1 MTDKGNAT
9 MKTNQTRVQS
19 LLRDTITL
27 LCRNSLNF
35 TKELKVQGL
44 LGITID
50 DNSIFIVHIDE
61 SFEAG
66 IDEVSVNDNEANDV
80 DYGKVELV
88 ESVIRGRSEV
98 RKRMVRGPGRI
109 RNTHKRGDQ
118 LELQVESGEKF
129 GNNFVTDTVGFVDN
143 SAEQTAFEN
152 PLTMSAIKS
161 DFSCEGDAKPFSMAS
176 ADANNVSVQLNAK
189 AVCYQLP
196 QSSSGLLPDRL
207 WEQRPSHESVLKSK
221 VIKNEPY
228 TAADSS
234 QFTASGRDLAIV
246 IPEENFAEMDKLFV
260 GGSND
265 LGYAA
270 HRDEGY
276 LHSSVL
282 SDSDNGF
289 AARTT
294 RPVNV
299 PPAYDQ
305 NRKPSNVQSFQG
317 LPKSS
322 RTVGRSS
329 FNSSNVWK
337 VCTHPM

>member
-1 MTDKGNAT
+1 
-9 MKTNQTRVQS
+9 MKTDQTRVQS

-44 LGITID
+44 LGITMD
-50 DNSIFIVHIDE
+50 DNTIFIVHIDE

-66 IDEVSVNDNEANDV
+66 LDEMSVNDNEANDV

-88 ESVIRGRSEV
+88 ESVIKGRSDV

-118 LELQVESGEKF
+118 LELQVDSGEKY
-129 GNNFVTDTVGFVDN
+129 GNNFVTNTVGFVDDG
-143 SAEQTAFEN
+143 AEQTAFEN
-152 PLTMSAIKS
+152 TLRISEIKS
-161 DFSCEGDAKPFSMAS
+161 DFSCGGDAKPFSMAS
-176 ADANNVSVQLNAK
+176 ADTNNLSV
-189 AVCYQLP
+189 

-234 QFTASGRDLAIV
+234 QFTTSGPDLANV

-282 SDSDNGF
+282 SASDTVF
-289 AARTT
+289 TPRTT

-305 NRKPSNVQSFQG
+305 NPKQRNAQSFQG

-337 VCTHPM
+337 VLVHIQCKT